1 MAKKKKSRKK
11 LFVFGFLGLLII
23 FLVAFVIIQ
32 GQKEPLISVQVD
44 TVKMR
49 SVTQTVTAVGQIEPE
64 FKVVIAPEVTG
75 EIIALPI
82 EDGDFVKKNQLLV
95 KINQEVYISQ
105 RERALANLK
114 QAEASLQMRSA
125 ELTRVELEYN
135 RTKELHAKNLV
146 SDSELESAES
156 MYLSYKAQF
165 ESAEANVLQQKA
177 LLREANE
184 ELRKTKITSPMDG
197 TITVLNVEVGERV
210 LGSGFSQGTH
220 LLTVSDLTKME
231 AIVEVDENDIVQISV
246 GDTARIK
253 VDAFGDRV
261 FRGVVN
267 QIGNSAITTG
277 MGTQE
282 QVVNFEVRIT
292 IIDLD
297 AGLRPGMSCNATI
310 ETETKENVVTVPIQS
325 VTARVKEM
333 ESDTTDTT
341 GTEVEES
348 LNGKDKFEEIV
359 FLFDNGKA
367 KRVAVETGISDD
379 NFIEVLKG
387 LEGGETVI
395 TGSYR
400 AISRE
405 LEDGSLV
412 MKESGGGKPQEG
424 GEEE

>member
-1 MAKKKKSRKK
+1 
-11 LFVFGFLGLLII
+11 
-23 FLVAFVIIQ
+23 
-32 GQKEPLISVQVD
+32 
-44 TVKMR
+44 
-49 SVTQTVTAVGQIEPE
+49 
-64 FKVVIAPEVTG
+64 
-75 EIIALPI
+75 
-82 EDGDFVKKNQLLV
+82 
-95 KINQEVYISQ
+95 
-105 RERALANLK
+105 
-114 QAEASLQMRSA
+114 
-125 ELTRVELEYN
+125 
-135 RTKELHAKNLV
+135 
-146 SDSELESAES
+146 
-156 MYLSYKAQF
+156 
-165 ESAEANVLQQKA
+165 
-177 LLREANE
+177 
-184 ELRKTKITSPMDG
+184 
-197 TITVLNVEVGERV
+197 
-210 LGSGFSQGTH
+210 
-220 LLTVSDLTKME
+220 
-231 AIVEVDENDIVQISV
+231 
-246 GDTARIK
+246 
-253 VDAFGDRV
+253 
-261 FRGVVN
+261 
-267 QIGNSAITTG
+267 